1 MDGMVT
7 IMEHGI
13 RFINEYPE
21 IGELL
26 QRLFMNRELD
36 EWYKNKCAEKI
47 KAPDEFSQ
55 IKGLKKLK
63 LEMYT
68 ILLEKSISTCKTFL
82 GKMDFI

>member
-1 MDGMVT
+1 MEWLLF
-7 IMEHGI
+7 MEHGI

-26 QRLFMNRELD
+26 YRLFVNRELG

-47 KAPDEFSQ
+47 KVPDEFNQ

-63 LEMYT
+63 LE
-68 ILLEKSISTCKTFL
+68 I
-82 GKMDFI
+82 